1 MFQRPAFHNRD
12 DERPSALSPGWVFDI
27 KGGRLLLRNH
37 PCMGRRGKQR
47 IKMVLPVKLWGR
59 DAKGK
64 PFFQLAHTLD
74 INRGG
79 ARVGGLRWMLNFD
92 DAVELQYRHKKA
104 RFRVGWVGRP
114 GTPMENQIGVK
125 YLEPE
130 KDIWGLDL
138 PEDSLPDQFQA
149 GEPARGA
156 RKATEPAPKEK
167 ELRLHERFPCT
178 GGVEVRTSEKA
189 EVGTWTILDD
199 ISLGGCYV
207 NTPSPLAVDARPNL
221 LVRAGN
227 VEIRTWAAV
236 TTSHPG
242 VGMALEFTDMSAADQ
257 RRLDALIKA
266 LAGGRAEAA
275 PDPSRE
281 VAARIKSATRDL
293 REIDERLKSV
303 NLDPRVLREFRIA
316 LGHTRHTAWAIQQ
329 WVELEGKHA
338 DPFPVVVYLNSERIR
353 IATFLCQNLAAEIG
367 AMEVHRKTAH
377 FENLLHAVED
387 LFQRLAG
394 FRFALEDKAVETPP
408 AAAAKSP
415 AVAEG
420 AQAEGSGEVAP
431 PAPSAAAQ
439 AAEAAASEAER
450 RAKKD
455 RRRLKKADHSPSGQ
469 ERRAKKD
476 RRGSKSAGA
485 A

>member
-1 MFQRPAFHNRD
+1 
-12 DERPSALSPGWVFDI
+12 
-27 KGGRLLLRNH
+27 
-37 PCMGRRGKQR
+37 MGRRGKQR
-47 IKMVLPVKLWGR
+47 IKMVLPVKIWGR
-59 DAKGK
+59 DPKGK

-79 ARVGGLRWMLNFD
+79 ARLGGLQSLVNFD
-92 DAVELQYRHKKA
+92 DTLEVQYRHKKA
-104 RFRVGWVGRP
+104 RFRVTWVGRP
-114 GTPMENQIGVK
+114 GTPKESQVGIQYV
-125 YLEPE
+125 EPE
-130 KDIWGLDL
+130 KDIWGLEL
-138 PEDSLPDQFQA
+138 PEDSIPDQFQA
-149 GEPARGA
+149 AEPVKGA
-156 RKATEPAPKEK
+156 KKPKQAQASKEK
-167 ELRLHERFPCT
+167 ELRMYERFPCA

-189 EVGTWTILDD
+189 EVGTWTVLDD
-199 ISLGGCYV
+199 ICLGGCYV
-207 NTPSPLAVDARPNL
+207 NTPSPLAVDARPAL
-221 LVRAGN
+221 LVRVGN

-257 RRLDALIKA
+257 RRLDALVKG

-275 PDPSRE
+275 PDPNRE

-293 REIDERLKSV
+293 REIDQMLKAV
-303 NLDPRVLREFRIA
+303 DLDPRVLREFRIA

-329 WVELEGKHA
+329 WVELQGKHA
-338 DPFPVVVYLNSERIR
+338 DPYPVVVYLNSERIR

-367 AMEVHRKTAH
+367 AMDVDRTTKH

-394 FRFALEDKAVETPP
+394 FRFAIEEKAP
-408 AAAAKSP
+408 AAEPSAEAPSLQEKGPAPAAKAEIP
-415 AVAEG
+415 AGAEV
-420 AQAEGSGEVAP
+420 EGPGEVAP
-431 PAPSAAAQ
+431 AAPLSAAQVA
-439 AAEAAASEAER
+439 AAEEEER

-455 RRRLKKADHSPSGQ
+455 RRRVKKAARPPTSQ

-476 RRGSKSAGA
+476 RRGSRGSHSAGA